1 MPRKSK
7 TNLFDEN
14 SKDNILKEIYN
25 DVFTVKNTSLRILR
39 GIANEIDYTNKEEV
53 LKYLPMIQKQMEII
67 NQNNDTLLL
76 IQERLNG

>member
-7 TNLFDEN
+7 TNLSDEN

-25 DVFTVKNTSLRILR
+25 DVFTVKNTSLRILK

-53 LKYLPMIQKQMEII
+53 LKYLPMVQKQMEII
-67 NQNNDTLLL
+67 NKNNDTLLL

>member
-7 TNLFDEN
+7 TNLFEEN

-25 DVFTVKNTSLRILR
+25 DVFTVKNTSLKILKS
-39 GIANEIDYTNKEEV
+39 IANEIDYTNKEEV
-53 LKYLPMIQKQMEII
+53 LIYLPMVQKQMEII
-67 NQNNDTLLL
+67 NKNNDTLLL